1 MLIVL
6 FHVLPTY
13 FAEHKNKPCIWL
25 FLALCVPTL
34 LSAEYNAANRPNVVF
49 ILADDLGYGDLS
61 CYGATKVN
69 THHIDSLAE
78 DGLRFTDAHSAA
90 SVCTPTR
97 YNILTGRHCWRTW
110 AKSSTV
116 WANDPLLIETDR
128 YTLADLFKDQ
138 GYTTAILGK
147 WHLGFGTPDM
157 QGWDGYLG
165 PDYNQELKPGPLELG
180 FDYYWGFPHV
190 GQRPHF
196 IIENH
201 RVLNLSP
208 GDPITIIPD
217 TRLPFY
223 TNYLKRPRTVS
234 KNPRLDSKGGI
245 SALYKHE
252 DLSNR
257 LTDRTVRY
265 LEEVEA
271 DNPFF
276 LYVCHRNIHGPLI
289 PDPKFNNTSEIGKR
303 GDFINE
309 YDASVGRILEALDE
323 KGLRDSTLVLF
334 SSDNGGVIRY
344 EPIDYAQDQG
354 HFING
359 PLRGQKG
366 TAYEGGNRVPFLARW
381 PGKIVAGTE
390 SSTVIALQDLIATF
404 ADLFEE
410 KLPVDSAE
418 DSFSFLPALL
428 DLEPR
433 QAHRKILLNDSS
445 SGIIAIRKGPWKL
458 IPSYHGGRARGPYD
472 GSQPIGQ
479 LFHIENDLRES
490 SNLYEEHPEIVAELT
505 RLLNRVKNG
514 NRTAPTERSL
524 ASWQ

>member
-1 MLIVL
+1 MHRFFIQLR
-6 FHVLPTY
+6 PTIFEAAY
-13 FAEHKNKPCIWL
+13 TRSWIWL
-25 FLALCVPTL
+25 L
-34 LSAEYNAANRPNVVF
+34 LIACATELPSNATNASNRPNVVF

-69 THHIDSLAE
+69 THHIDSLSRE
-78 DGLRFTDAHSAA
+78 GLRFTDAHSAA

-116 WANDPLLIETDR
+116 WANDPLLIDPGR

-157 QGWDGYLG
+157 ESWDYYLG
-165 PDYNQELKPGPLELG
+165 PDYNRDLKPGPLELG

-201 RVLNLSP
+201 KVLNLDP
-208 GDPITIIPD
+208 NDPIRIIPD
-217 TRLPFY
+217 THPLFY
-223 TNYLKRPRTVS
+223 THYLKRPRTVS
-234 KNPRLDSKGGI
+234 TNPQLESEGGT
-245 SALYKHE
+245 SALYRHE
-252 DLSNR
+252 DLSNS
-257 LTDRTVRY
+257 LTDRTVQF
-265 LEEVEA
+265 LEEVETES
-271 DNPFF
+271 PFF

-289 PDPKFNNTSEIGKR
+289 PDPKFSNTSEIGRR

-309 YDASVGRILEALDE
+309 FDASVGRILKALDDG
-323 KGLRDSTLVLF
+323 GLRDNTLVLF
-334 SSDNGGVIRY
+334 SSDNGGVFRY

-381 PGKIVAGTE
+381 PGRIEAGTE
-390 SSTVIALQDLIATF
+390 SQAVIALQDLMATF

-410 KLPVDSAE
+410 SLPIHSAE
-418 DSFSFLPALL
+418 DSFSFLAALL
-428 DLEPR
+428 DAEPR
-433 QAHRKILLNDSS
+433 QVEREILLNDSS
-445 SGIIAIRKGPWKL
+445 SGIVAIRKGPWKL
-458 IPSYHGGRARGPYD
+458 IPSYHGGRTKGPYD

-479 LFHIENDLRES
+479 LFRIENDLRES
-490 SNLYEEHPEIVAELT
+490 VNLYEQHPEIVAELT
-505 RLLNRVKNG
+505 HLLHRAKNED
-514 NRTAPTERSL
+514 RTAPIERNL
-524 ASWQ
+524 ATWQ